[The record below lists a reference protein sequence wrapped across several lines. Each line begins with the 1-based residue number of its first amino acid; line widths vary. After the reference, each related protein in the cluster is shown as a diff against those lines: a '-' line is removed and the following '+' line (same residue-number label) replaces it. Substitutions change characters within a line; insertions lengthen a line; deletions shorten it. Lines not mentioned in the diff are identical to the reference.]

1 MNMLLDSRVPSSTQQ
16 APAPSAANAQ
26 GDVGSGAAPAPQPSV
41 TGPPTSAAPSGPAGL
56 LPPPPDSDGAPPA
69 YTDAPE
75 EDATL
80 QQAMA
85 ASLNEQ
91 QEARPSGSASEEDQL
106 MKVLAE
112 SVQSDTSDGAGA
124 TQQNED
130 FRRMHLGEAR
140 AEGAP
145 VALVSPV
152 PVYRTVALLIQ
163 ALYAS
168 PPVRAAVLAF
178 SMPDSRTRSLDGYWS
193 GKSPSGE
200 RERDM
205 SALPDVPAMQ
215 RGAVDLVQR
224 LQTLFAYMER
234 TSRAAVATGDLV
246 NLVPRA
252 LVLMAS
258 ENAPPSVFAEAYLEA
273 LATDWHSAAQ
283 AEASRLVLST
293 RGATDPARE
302 ELLRAKLQVLY
313 TYALAALPAGQEA
326 EQPPAPQ
333 EAQPAA
339 CITLLHTALDA
350 TVPACLRSKLAG
362 AEGMDS
368 LLITQPADVLLFVV
382 RHRQENGEPLPRFR
396 IDPTVYLDPFLWEH
410 QRGRRIDED
419 ERWREIEAW
428 EAESVNLRTRID
440 RLRRPGGTELDPL
453 VTRVVRHFALPRDD
467 GEVPAERVSIAERL
481 RRIQDVVRGRLA
493 PLERAY
499 AEARNRAVQAKTQL
513 NAELDARDSAP
524 EMRTVGYDLT
534 SVLLA
539 DGTAQWAHVQHHGRW
554 FTVGDGKVHET
565 SEQAACTDERG
576 AADGDGVYLL
586 CYARRGAAEARAS
599 VLALPGAPDLGAL
612 QAAVEQDNQQRA
624 EEAREKAVRESNG
637 VHAGEAREPHS
648 AEDATERQSTAG
660 GTAGSITDARNGR
673 EEPMQTDGLGNGA
686 PAEA

>member
-1 MNMLLDSRVPSSTQQ
+1 
-16 APAPSAANAQ
+16 
-26 GDVGSGAAPAPQPSV
+26 
-41 TGPPTSAAPSGPAGL
+41 
-56 LPPPPDSDGAPPA
+56 
-69 YTDAPE
+69 
-75 EDATL
+75 
-80 QQAMA
+80 
-85 ASLNEQ
+85 
-91 QEARPSGSASEEDQL
+91 

-112 SVQSDTSDGAGA
+112 SVQSDTTDGTGT
-124 TQQNED
+124 TQQNDD
-130 FRRMHLGEAR
+130 FRRVHLGEAH

-168 PPVRAAVLAF
+168 PPIRAAVLAF
-178 SMPDSRTRSLDGYWS
+178 SMPDARARSLDGYWS
-193 GKSPSGE
+193 GKSPSGQ
-200 RERDM
+200 RERDA
-205 SALPDVPAMQ
+205 STLPDVPAAQ
-215 RGAVDLVQR
+215 RGPVDLVQR

-234 TSRAAVATGDLV
+234 TSRAAVAIGDLV
-246 NLVPRA
+246 TLVPRA

-258 ENAPPSVFAEAYLEA
+258 ENAPPSVFAEGYLEA
-273 LATDWHSAAQ
+273 LATDWHSTAQ

-302 ELLRAKLQVLY
+302 QLLRAKLQVLY
-313 TYALAALPAGQEA
+313 TYALAALPAGQET

-339 CITLLHTALDA
+339 CITLLHTALDT

-396 IDPTVYLDPFLWEH
+396 IDPTVYLDPFLWEC

-419 ERWREIEAW
+419 ERWRELEAW
-428 EAESVNLRTRID
+428 ETESANLRARID
-440 RLRRPGGTELDPL
+440 RLRRPGGAELDPL

-499 AEARNRAVQAKTQL
+499 AEARNRSVQAKTQL
-513 NAELDARDSAP
+513 IAELDARDSAP

-539 DGTAQWAHVQHHGRW
+539 HGTAQWAHVQHHGRW
-554 FTVGDGKVHET
+554 FTVGDGEVHET
-565 SEQAACTDERG
+565 SEQDVCTDERG

-586 CYARRGAAEARAS
+586 CYARRGAVEARAS
-599 VLALPGAPDLGAL
+599 VLGLPGVPDFNAL
-612 QAAVEQDNQQRA
+612 HAAVEQDNQQQA
-624 EEAREKAVRESNG
+624 EEAREKVVREANG
-637 VHAGEAREPHS
+637 VHAAEAEEPQR
-648 AEDATERQSTAG
+648 AEGAPEGQGPAD
-660 GTAGSITDARNGR
+660 GTADSPADALNGR
-673 EEPMQTDGLGNGA
+673 AEPVQTGN
-686 PAEA
+686 PANGTPADA